1 MTKNIIVNASVA
13 LVVSLLVGFFVTG
26 SQQSNIELSGLSER
40 DIIASSLK
48 VGTPT
53 SKFNVN
59 SAGTNVAVGTTTPS
73 TLGDVVV
80 DGTATT
86 TLMLSSST
94 SGRGSCIQMETV
106 TGGVVRIVV
115 TGTTISATAG
125 TCK

>member
-13 LVVSLLVGFFVTG
+13 LVVSLMVGFFVTG
-26 SQQSNIELSGLSER
+26 SQQSNIDLAGLSER
-40 DIIASSLK
+40 DIIATSLK

-59 SAGTNVAVGTTTPS
+59 SSGTRAAIGTTTPS

-115 TGTTISATAG
+115 TGTTISAAAG